1 VSHNETIAFF
11 LSLAI
16 MLLTGKLLGEIS
28 RKLNQPAVVGEI
40 IAGILLGPTV
50 LGNLSPDFFTSV
62 FPAKGNIAIGRDS
75 IAKVGVVFFLF
86 VAGLE
91 VDLTLIVKQ
100 AKTTAAMSIAGM
112 AIPFVIGFLSAWFL
126 PQYLGVGHIES
137 ENQRI
142 AFSLFFGVALS
153 ITALP
158 VIAKTLMDLDLFK
171 TNVGTVVIGAAMF
184 DDLVGWMIFSIILGM
199 SGKAHNDLDLWESLT
214 LTIGFS
220 LFVLIIFRKFMNI
233 ILPKMMTHLSFPGT
247 TITLILAVA
256 LFAGSFT
263 EFLGIHAV
271 FGAFMIGIAVGDS
284 QHFTDKIRGIIHQFV
299 TAIFA
304 PLFFVSIGLKVNFIS
319 SFDPFLTVYVLLL
332 ATLGKFA
339 GILIGG
345 TFTKQLNRREI
356 FAVAFGMN
364 ARGAMEIILGLIAF
378 QMGLINESLFVA
390 LVIMALVTSIFA
402 GPMIKLIL
410 DKK

>member
-1 VSHNETIAFF
+1 
-11 LSLAI
+11 
-16 MLLTGKLLGEIS
+16 
-28 RKLNQPAVVGEI
+28 
-40 IAGILLGPTV
+40 
-50 LGNLSPDFFTSV
+50 
-62 FPAKGNIAIGRDS
+62 
-75 IAKVGVVFFLF
+75 VGVVFFLF

-233 ILPKMMTHLSFPGT
+233 VLPKMMTNLSFPGT

>member
-1 VSHNETIAFF
+1 
-11 LSLAI
+11 

-62 FPAKGNIAIGRDS
+62 FPSSGNIAIGRDS
-75 IAKVGVVFFLF
+75 LAKVGVVFFLF

-126 PQYLGVGHIES
+126 PHYLGVGQIES
-137 ENQRI
+137 ENERI

-220 LFVLIIFRKFMNI
+220 LFILIVFKKFINI
-233 ILPKMMTHLSFPGT
+233 VLPKMMINLSFPGT

-345 TFTKQLNRREI
+345 TFTKQLNRKEI